1 MRLLRPPR
9 LPERVS
15 KEEPPRAVPVA
26 HLEFWHT
33 QEVRLL
39 VVQSIPIVQRLPHS
53 LQSQDLTD
61 LLRLRH
67 EAMSENSPSIVQT
80 IQRREFHRD
89 YQVAKSDPRHLHSSR
104 ADHPN
109 SNLRRVWTLAKLQ
122 RLIPIRQNCEN
133 SRCGVHRTCLDF
145 GNTIFQHQASPHLHS
160 NLSNRR
166 LRRRRLGSC
175 LQYSSTRYC

>member
-1 MRLLRPPR
+1 MLLQRRPP
-9 LPERVS
+9 LPVRVS

-39 VVQSIPIVQRLPHS
+39 VALSIPIVQRLPHS
-53 LQSQDLTD
+53 LQSQDSIGP
-61 LLRLRH
+61 LRSRH
-67 EAMSENSPSIVQT
+67 EEMSGNSPSIVQT

-89 YQVAKSDPRHLHSSR
+89 YLLAKSAPHHLHSGR
-104 ADHPN
+104 VDHLN
-109 SNLRRVWTLAKLQ
+109 SNLRHEWNLAKLQ

-145 GNTIFQHQASPHLHS
+145 GNTFFQHQASPHLHS
-160 NLSNRR
+160 HLSNRR
-166 LRRRRLGSC
+166 LRRRHQVSC